1 MTNTQ
6 FLVLRGARFF
16 NVEFFEGSS
25 RLSENFLEAGVA
37 VGVDV
42 AVAVAVAVEVAHR
55 FEL

>member
-25 RLSENFLEAGVA
+25 RLSENFLEAGVT
-37 VGVDV
+37 VDV
-42 AVAVAVAVEVAHR
+42 ATVVH
-55 FEL
+55 